1 MLLMHPEMQ
10 FGRMMFSA
18 FCQRTTFHTAWTHSG
33 SWMFGRIFGLDG
45 RESYRKLRLFRY
57 VALTVK
63 AEVLRAGS

>member
-1 MLLMHPEMQ
+1 MTRL
-10 FGRMMFSA
+10 
-18 FCQRTTFHTAWTHSG
+18 THSG

>member
-1 MLLMHPEMQ
+1 MSASGGRPENIYSRRVFRLL
-10 FGRMMFSA
+10 
-18 FCQRTTFHTAWTHSG
+18 THSE

>member
-1 MLLMHPEMQ
+1 MPTGSDDVRLPGKTGS
-10 FGRMMFSA
+10 GRLTGK
-18 FCQRTTFHTAWTHSG
+18 TTRLTHSG